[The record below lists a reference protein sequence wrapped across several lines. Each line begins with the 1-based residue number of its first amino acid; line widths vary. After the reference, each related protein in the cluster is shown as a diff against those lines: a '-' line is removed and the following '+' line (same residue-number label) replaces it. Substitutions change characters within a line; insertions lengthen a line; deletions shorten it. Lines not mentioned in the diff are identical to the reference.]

1 MAERLLFIALNK
13 TYGFKE
19 VDCTGPVYKSMEVK
33 EGALFLNFN
42 FAETGIYSPDLE
54 VSNFEIA
61 GADKVFHPAK
71 AVIINH
77 KQVKVSS
84 SEVAEPVAVR
94 YGWNNWF
101 VGTLFDNSML
111 PASSFRTDNWE

>member
-1 MAERLLFIALNK
+1 
-13 TYGFKE
+13 
-19 VDCTGPVYKSMEVK
+19 MEAK

-42 FAETGIYSPDLE
+42 FAETGIYSPEME

-71 AVIINH
+71 AVIISH
-77 KQVKVSS
+77 KQVKVFCP
-84 SEVAEPVAVR
+84 EVAEPVAVR

-101 VGTLFDNSML
+101 VGTLFDNNML